1 MTEKHFVEWSDHLSV
16 GIEEIDEQHKMLVAL
31 INRLYDET
39 IAHQAEASVLDD
51 ILHELVEYTIIHFAV
66 EESLFRIFHYPATET
81 HTRHHQDLKHQ
92 VLELQQK
99 IKRGEVN
106 VNTEMLLFLKNWL
119 QHHIIEEDKQYAPFL
134 LEQGVK
140 SQSSETKASSW
151 LSRFLHK

>member
-39 IAHQAEASVLDD
+39 IVHQAKSSVLEE
-51 ILHELVEYTIIHFAV
+51 ILHELIEYTIIHFSV
-66 EESLFRIFHYPATET
+66 EESLFRIFHYPAAEL
-81 HTRHHQDLKHQ
+81 HTQHHQTLKNQ

-99 IKRGEVN
+99 VKRGEVN

-119 QHHIIEEDKQYAPFL
+119 QHHIVEEDKQYTPFL
-134 LEQGVK
+134 LAQGVK
-140 SQSSETKASSW
+140 SQSSETKTSSW
-151 LSRFLHK
+151 FSRFLHK